1 MLNPQYTPVGYIQQT
16 VGGFIRTGVR
26 KRSVDA
32 RNDLTTE
39 SDYVA
44 IDSRDRYAAHSILGV
59 RIPSDG
65 VAVRL
70 RLTPTE
76 TVYYSLFATA
86 ANNLVTGAKLLT
98 ELLGADVTD
107 RREIADRMRAAEHA
121 ADENTHAI
129 YKQLSKSFITPFD
142 REDIYRLAGHLDDVM
157 DCMDAAVDL
166 VVLYS
171 LQDLPVALA
180 DQVEVL
186 ERMAELTAEAMPR
199 LRSMKNPHE
208 YWIEINRLENQGDK
222 IYRKLLAHLFSGEYE
237 ALTVLKLKEVVDQLE
252 AAADA
257 FEHAANS
264 VEQIVLK
271 ES

>member
-1 MLNPQYTPVGYIQQT
+1 MFNPQYTPTGYIQQT

-199 LRSMKNPHE
+199 LRSMKNLHE